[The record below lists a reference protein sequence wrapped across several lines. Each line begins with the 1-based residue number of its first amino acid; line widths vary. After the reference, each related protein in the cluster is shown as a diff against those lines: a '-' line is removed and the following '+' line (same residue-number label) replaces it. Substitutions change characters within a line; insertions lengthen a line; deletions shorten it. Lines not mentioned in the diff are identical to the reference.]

1 MERRLSCSVF
11 QEHFASLKAALDTVL
26 LNFTNSVDSRFAD
39 FLLEMSEKEKEIES
53 LKLQLH
59 LSRSEVRSMRKYLRT
74 ADVNFTR
81 STTGGQ
87 TASGKAQQFSA
98 VQKEKTASTRPDS
111 RAVRVPGADCGQ
123 RGSAVT
129 SSCRSLIADVSS
141 PRITAPVQTEHTEL
155 KQATRAYRHLPQAV
169 HSWRCRES
177 AGMSDCAT
185 AGFDIKKATLPVA
198 REIMTMEKQPFN
210 KDLHATLQ
218 NLPNPSSCE
227 GLPEQSFGHNV
238 EKELKASDSHFLGA
252 CSEQSSYNFKE
263 ENQVCG
269 SAQVKEELSEM
280 EEYMHVQLDAPS
292 VESAAQSHLAIDG
305 PEEVRMESSNFTVQ
319 EQHSQV
325 EVHMYKEQVDEN
337 YIPRWVIHHQHN
349 RHTESAKHFAQNTS
363 LQEHLTQ
370 HSGEKRFSCTQCG
383 KSFNYL
389 INLKSH
395 QRIHTGEKPYSCAQC
410 GKAFSHLTNLKIHE
424 RIHTGEKPYR
434 CAQCGKSFNQSTHL
448 KIHQRIHTGE
458 KPYSCP
464 ECGKTFNQS
473 GPLKIHRS
481 IHTGKKPYP
490 CSVCGKSFNQSAL
503 LKSHLKIHERAKPQC

>member
-1 MERRLSCSVF
+1 MERRLSCSIL
-11 QEHFASLKAALDTVL
+11 QEHFASLKASLDAALLT
-26 LNFTNSVDSRFAD
+26 FTNSVDSRFAD
-39 FLLEMSEKEKEIES
+39 ILLEMSGKDMEIAS

-59 LSRSEVRSMRKYLRT
+59 VSRSEVKSMRKNRRT
-74 ADVNFTR
+74 ADFNFAR
-81 STTGGQ
+81 SVTGGQ
-87 TASGKAQQFSA
+87 TAGGKATNSMHGL
-98 VQKEKTASTRPDS
+98 VRPVESD
-111 RAVRVPGADCGQ
+111 DIQCG
-123 RGSAVT
+123 
-129 SSCRSLIADVSS
+129 
-141 PRITAPVQTEHTEL
+141 
-155 KQATRAYRHLPQAV
+155 LP
-169 HSWRCRES
+169 
-177 AGMSDCAT
+177 AT
-185 AGFDIKKATLPVA
+185 AGCPSLPKSYRDLPQSMPGWSASVTNCGTAIVDIKKATLPVA